1 MTVVVALAATAVLA
15 GCGTAEAPVGPTT
28 GKITVV
34 APPAVVPQDAA
45 QPDSAAPDRV
55 MIIRHAEKPD
65 GTAPGVDADGNEDD
79 SSLTAVGWER
89 AHALVGLFD
98 PAEGDPP
105 AGLARPQT
113 IYAAG
118 VTDEGE
124 GQRTRE
130 TVDPLADALGLP
142 VNTEY
147 GKGEEKKLM
156 KDVLELSG
164 TTLISWQH
172 SEIPAIADAFD
183 SVTPAPP
190 EEWPSDR
197 FDVVWTFTRTSDGW
211 AFTQTPEL
219 LLPQDHNGVIES

>member
-1 MTVVVALAATAVLA
+1 VFRTMTVVVALAASAVLA

-28 GKITVV
+28 GEITVV
-34 APPAVVPQDAA
+34 APRAAVPQDAA
-45 QPDSAAPDRV
+45 QPDTIMV
-55 MIIRHAEKPD
+55 IRHAEKPD
-65 GTAPGVDADGNEDD
+65 GTAPGLDEAGDEDD

-98 PAEGDPP
+98 PAEGDPRP
-105 AGLARPQT
+105 GLARPGT

-130 TVDPLADALGLP
+130 TVAPLADALGIP

-172 SEIPAIADAFD
+172 SEIPAIADVFE

-190 EEWPSDR
+190 QEWPSDR
-197 FDVVWTFTRTSDGW
+197 FDVVWTFTRAADGW
-211 AFTQTPEL
+211 TFSQIPEL
-219 LLPQDHNGVIES
+219 LLPQDHHDVIKS